1 MIKLRIA
8 EILQER
14 GISKSQFAEM
24 MGIKKQN
31 VNLLL
36 ETNNIR
42 KLEEIASVLN
52 VSLTDLWQDETE
64 AQPSINGFIEFGG
77 EVYAFKT
84 IEDFQRIHDKIISF
98 HTKTIETRD

>member
-14 GISKSQFAEM
+14 GLSKTEFAEM
-24 MGIKKQN
+24 MGVKKQN

-42 KLEEIASVLN
+42 KLEEIAGVLG
-52 VSLTDLWQDETE
+52 VQLTDLWQDETN
-64 AQPSINGFIEFGG
+64 AHPTINGFIEFGG
-77 EVYAFKT
+77 EVYTIKS
-84 IEDFQRIHDKIISF
+84 IEDLQRLCDKIVI
-98 HTKTIETRD
+98 R

>member
-14 GISKSQFAEM
+14 GLSKTEFAEM
-24 MGIKKQN
+24 MGVKKQN

-52 VSLTDLWQDETE
+52 VSLTGLWQDETE
-64 AQPSINGFIEFGG
+64 VQPHINGFIEYGG
-77 EVYAFKT
+77 EVYTIKS
-84 IEDFQRIHDKIISF
+84 IEDFHRLCDKIIA
-98 HTKTIETRD
+98 R

>member
-14 GISKSQFAEM
+14 GLSKTEFAEM
-24 MGIKKQN
+24 MGVKKQN

-42 KLEEIASVLN
+42 KLEEIAGVLG
-52 VSLTDLWQDETE
+52 VQLTDLWQDETN
-64 AQPSINGFIEFGG
+64 AQPTINGFIEFGG
-77 EVYAFKT
+77 EVYTIKS
-84 IEDFQRIHDKIISF
+84 IEDLQRLCDKIVI
-98 HTKTIETRD
+98 R